1 MTTLPDPDA
10 FVGSALKFIPAD
22 GAPPMYLLLTD
33 VPGAT
38 PYFQFLGVDRPAWI
52 AAAQWDGE
60 FVFEDVEASLTSF
73 AMQQISERAIFRESE
88 ANREFWFLF
97 QRDPD
102 LDTLMQWPPPTDPL
116 PGVETPEPEPEP
128 EEEPAPEPEP
138 EPEAA

>member
-22 GAPPMYLLLTD
+22 GTPPMYLLLTEQ
-33 VPGAT
+33 PGVT
-38 PYFQFLGVDRPAWI
+38 PYFQFLGVDRPSWI

-60 FVFEDVEASLTSF
+60 FVFEDVESSLTSF
-73 AMQQISERAIFRESE
+73 AMQQVVERAIFRESE

-102 LDTLMQWPPPTDPL
+102 LGTLMQWPPPADPL

-128 EEEPAPEPEP
+128 EPEVPEEP
-138 EPEAA
+138 